1 MDCVF
6 VLVGCCFGRAAGWA
20 VWPALTDNFKRQIG
34 LLPKLEE

>member
-1 MDCVF
+1 LID
-6 VLVGCCFGRAAGWA
+6 AAGWA